1 MYVDVLSEGQMEK
14 LLLTEREVGE
24 LTGLSRSTLRKLW
37 SEGVL
42 GAPLKIGRSIRW
54 TTTDIKAFVGRLREQ
69 AQDGVDL

>member
-1 MYVDVLSEGQMEK
+1 MFLSEGQMEK

-37 SEGVL
+37 SAGVL

-54 TTTDIKAFVGRLREQ
+54 PMTDIEAFIARLREE
-69 AQDGVDL
+69 AQDSTS

>member
-1 MYVDVLSEGQMEK
+1 MFLSEGQMEK

-54 TTTDIKAFVGRLREQ
+54 PMTDIEAFVARLRKE
-69 AQDGVDL
+69 ARDES

>member
-1 MYVDVLSEGQMEK
+1 MEK

-42 GAPLKIGRSIRW
+42 DAPLKIGRSIRW
-54 TTTDIKAFVGRLREQ
+54 PMTDIEAFVVRLREQ
-69 AQDGVDL
+69 AQDRMDL

>member
-1 MYVDVLSEGQMEK
+1 MEK

-37 SEGVL
+37 SEGAL

-54 TTTDIKAFVGRLREQ
+54 PMTDIEAFVARLRKE
-69 AQDGVDL
+69 AQDES

>member
-1 MYVDVLSEGQMEK
+1 MFLSEGQMEK

-37 SEGVL
+37 SAGVL

-54 TTTDIKAFVGRLREQ
+54 PMTDIEAFIARLREE
-69 AQDGVDL
+69 AQDSAS

>member
-1 MYVDVLSEGQMEK
+1 MFLSEGQMEK

-37 SEGVL
+37 SAGIL

-54 TTTDIKAFVGRLREQ
+54 PMTDIEAFIARLREE
-69 AQDGVDL
+69 AQDSAS